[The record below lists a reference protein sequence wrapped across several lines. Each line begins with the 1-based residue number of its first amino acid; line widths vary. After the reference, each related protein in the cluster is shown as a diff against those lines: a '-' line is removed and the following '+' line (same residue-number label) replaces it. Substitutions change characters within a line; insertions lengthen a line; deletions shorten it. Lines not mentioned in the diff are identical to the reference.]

1 MLTDY
6 KYRKA
11 RKMVKSADISRGGKE
26 IFFCALRQYKKGVVP
41 TDGLFQDQWNGVKR
55 ACIVGAAIA
64 DKMAFGNAPKDSEGF
79 DDWENAAVKEFG
91 VKKSSVCN
99 IEQGFDAYRYK
110 DVPSSRYARLSY
122 NLGKLIGMEKE

>member
-26 IFFCALRQYKKGVVP
+26 IFFCALRQYKKGIVP
-41 TDGLFQDQWNGVKR
+41 AAGLFQEEYGKVKK

-64 DKMAFGNAPKDSEGF
+64 DKMTFGKTPKGSAGF

-91 VKKSSVCN
+91 VKRSSVYN
-99 IEQGFDAYRYK
+99 IVSGFDAYRYG
-110 DVPSSRYARLSY
+110 DVGNSRYARLSY
-122 NLGKLIGMEKE
+122 NLGELLGLEKK

>member
-11 RKMVKSADISRGGKE
+11 RKMVKNAGISRGGKE
-26 IFFCALRQYKKGVVP
+26 IFFCALRQYKKGIVP
-41 TDGLFQDQWNGVKR
+41 ADSLFQERYGKVKK

-64 DKMAFGNAPKDSEGF
+64 DKMTFGETPKDSAGF

-91 VKKSSVCN
+91 VSRDSVYN
-99 IEQGFDAYRYK
+99 IESGFDADTRE
-110 DVPSSRYARLSY
+110 DVPNSRYARLSY
-122 NLGKLIGMEKE
+122 NLGKLLGLEKE